1 MENTIYI
8 GLSRAKTLQTAMDM
22 TANNIANMDTP
33 GYRGQN
39 PVFLEYIADPKGR
52 TETNDPISMVI
63 DYGQFQNTRP
73 GPLQRTGNPTDVAL
87 SGPGYFGVQ
96 TPDGILYTRAGN
108 FAVNVNGEL
117 VTPDGLP
124 VAGQGGGPITVPRD
138 SGPLRI
144 ADDGTISTDEGQIG
158 QIGVT
163 EFDNIQD
170 LEAVGE
176 NLYRA
181 VKGGRPATETRV
193 LQGMVEGSNVQPVIE
208 MTRMVEILRE
218 YQSVQRMLQGEHE
231 RMRSAIQRLSRTS

>member
-33 GYRGQN
+33 GFRGQN
-39 PVFLEYIADPKGR
+39 PVFLEYIADPRGR

-63 DYGQFQNTRP
+63 DYGQFQSTRP

-87 SGPGYFGVQ
+87 SGPGFFGVQ
-96 TPDGILYTRAGN
+96 TKDGLRYTRAGN

-117 VTPDGLP
+117 VTASGQL
-124 VAGQGGGPITVPRD
+124 VAGQGGGPITIPRGA
-138 SGPLRI
+138 GPIRI
-144 ADDGTISTDEGQIG
+144 AEDGTISTDEGQVG

-170 LEAVGE
+170 LEAEGD
-176 NLYRA
+176 NLYKA
-181 VKGGRPATETRV
+181 VKGGRPATDSKV
-193 LQGMVEGSNVQPVIE
+193 MQGMVEGSNVQPVVE
-208 MTRMVEILRE
+208 MTRMIDILRE

-231 RMRSAIQRLSRTS
+231 RMRSAIQRISRTS

>member
-52 TETNDPISMVI
+52 TDVKDPISMVL
-63 DYGQFQNTRP
+63 DYGQFQSTRP
-73 GPLQRTGNPTDVAL
+73 GPMQRTGNPTDAAL
-87 SGPGYFGVQ
+87 SGPGFFGVQ

-108 FAVNVNGEL
+108 FEINVNGEL
-117 VTPDGLP
+117 TTPSGLP
-124 VAGQGGGPITVPRD
+124 VAGAGGGPITIPR
-138 SGPLRI
+138 GATEIRI
-144 ADDGTISTDEGQIG
+144 AEDGTVSTQEGQVG

-163 EFDNIQD
+163 EFENLQD
-170 LEAVGE
+170 LEPVGD
-176 NLYRA
+176 NLYKA
-181 VKGGRPATETRV
+181 VNGGRPATETRV
-193 LQGMVEGSNVQPVIE
+193 VQGMVEGSNVQPVVE

-218 YQSVQRMLQGEHE
+218 YQSIQRMLQGEHE
-231 RMRSAIQRLSRTS
+231 RMRSAVQRISRTS